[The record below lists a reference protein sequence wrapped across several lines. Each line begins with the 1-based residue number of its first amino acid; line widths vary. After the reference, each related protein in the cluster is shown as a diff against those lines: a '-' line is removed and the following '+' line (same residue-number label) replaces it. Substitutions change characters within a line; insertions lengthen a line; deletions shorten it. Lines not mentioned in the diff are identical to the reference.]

1 VGGGARGT
9 PPAHNV
15 EKTEEHDMTA
25 PGGKLHATPDQLRT
39 AAGIAQTKADEI
51 DALVSST
58 NTRVDQMEMTWEG
71 LAPGAFDPLQTKFT
85 ADMRLIS
92 DRLREMHR
100 MLMDSAQVQDTSDQ
114 DSQTALN
121 SVSTTTLNLR

>member
-1 VGGGARGT
+1 
-9 PPAHNV
+9 
-15 EKTEEHDMTA
+15 MTA
-25 PGGKLHATPDQLRT
+25 PGGKLHATPDQLRA
-39 AAGIAQTKADEI
+39 AAGIAMAKADEI
-51 DALVSST
+51 DGLVAST

-100 MLMDSAQVQDTSDQ
+100 MLMDSSQVQDTSDQ
-114 DSQTALN
+114 DSQAVLN
-121 SVSTTTLNLR
+121 AVSTTTLNLH